1 MLSLRIGRSWRI
13 RRSVVEE
20 SLLGRDK
27 RSQKLVGRLGSF
39 LEIPDNLLMIAQNQQ
54 LMRELD
60 VAFFKVA
67 DARGGTLTKYYDDNM
82 KPADELCSYLGPTLS
97 FPTKPPGAC
106 VLPFAVVVPLISSMP
121 RRCG

>member
-1 MLSLRIGRSWRI
+1 LSIEAAAQHLGLESATVQQRCRDGALLSLRIGRSWCI

-20 SLLGRDK
+20 SFLGRDK
-27 RSQKLVGRLGSF
+27 RSQKLVGRLGYL

-60 VAFFKVA
+60 VGFFKVA

-82 KPADELCSYLGPTLS
+82 KSADELRSYLGPTS
-97 FPTKPPGAC
+97 
-106 VLPFAVVVPLISSMP
+106 
-121 RRCG
+121 

>member
-1 MLSLRIGRSWRI
+1 LLSLRIGRSWCI

-60 VAFFKVA
+60 VGFFKVA
-67 DARGGTLTKYYDDNM
+67 DARGGTLTKYYDDST
-82 KPADELCSYLGPTLS
+82 KPADELRSYLGPTLS
-97 FPTKPPGAC
+97 FLTKLPGTR
-106 VLPFAVVVPLISSMP
+106 VLPFAVVAPSISSMP
-121 RRCG
+121 HRCG